1 MIDIGFSFNFV
12 IFNMATRAK
21 YTLVKAPLE
30 DNEPKKDTDILM
42 RFSDR
47 YGTSSFTQASMS
59 PELSLSSSERVR
71 ISSPLKLLK
80 SLWTELSGS
89 LKLSAEKL
97 RDFT

>member
-21 YTLVKAPLE
+21 YTLIKAPLE

-47 YGTSSFTQASMS
+47 YGTFRFTQASIS
-59 PELSLSSSERVR
+59 QEPLPSSSEKVR
-71 ISSPLKLLK
+71 TSSPLKLLK
-80 SLWTELSGS
+80 SLWTEPSGS
-89 LKLSAEKL
+89 LRSFAEKL
-97 RDFT
+97 KDFT